1 MWVPRPIWPTLP
13 TFVYP
18 LRIRLEA
25 WELSRR
31 HPTAQGHSRT
41 SGIHTV
47 TNIRIQVFIVFC
59 IWEESYLGQ
68 RDRTS

>member
-1 MWVPRPIWPTLP
+1 VGSSPDLADAAHVHLSVAHP
-13 TFVYP
+13 
-18 LRIRLEA
+18 LEA